1 MIRKLKVALTLPE
14 DCRIHQTM
22 GSVLHGLLMEIV
34 GVNTAEWLHDAS
46 GVRPYSQCV
55 YFDKACGKA
64 IWEINALT
72 EQAVHLI
79 QAPVERC
86 LGTERHLKQK
96 DWLISLEKEAS
107 VLNETHESLLEQSF
121 CEDVYSRVGFQFL
134 TTCSFKRNGRYVI
147 YPDIFLLLQSLLA
160 KWNAFAVEEQLEES
174 DLLIVLAEACHVAR
188 YQLRSEAFS
197 VDGHSIYG
205 FSGNYQL
212 KIYGNDMIRRIWN
225 LLARY
230 ADFSGVGIKASL
242 GMGAVRT
249 TFSNKVQHKVTKE
262 DAVD

>member
-1 MIRKLKVALTLPE
+1 MIRKLKVVLTLPE
-14 DCRIHQTM
+14 NCRIYQKM

-34 GVNTAEWLHDAS
+34 GEDTAEWLHDAS

-55 YFDKACGKA
+55 YFDKAIEKA

-72 EQAVHLI
+72 EQAAYLI

-86 LGTERHLKQK
+86 LGTERYLKQK
-96 DWLISLEKEAS
+96 DWLISLEKEAL
-107 VLNETHESLLEQSF
+107 VTNETHENLLEQSF
-121 CEDVYSRVGFQFL
+121 CDDAYSRIGFQFM
-134 TTCSFKRNGRYVI
+134 TTCSFKSNGRYVI
-147 YPDIFLLLQSLLA
+147 YPDTFLLLQSLLA
-160 KWNAFAVEEQLEES
+160 KWNAFSVEERLDEN
-174 DLLIVLAEACHVAR
+174 DLLTVLAEACQVAR
-188 YQLRSEAFS
+188 YQLRSETFS
-197 VDGHSIYG
+197 VDGHNIYG

-212 KIYGNDMIRRIWN
+212 KIHGKDILQRIWN